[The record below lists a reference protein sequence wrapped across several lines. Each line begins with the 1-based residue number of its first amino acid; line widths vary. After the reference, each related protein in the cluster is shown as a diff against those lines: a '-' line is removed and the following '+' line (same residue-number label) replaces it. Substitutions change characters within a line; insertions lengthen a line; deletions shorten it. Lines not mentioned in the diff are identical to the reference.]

1 MSAGA
6 GMGRDFA
13 AEFRDGARDV
23 LPAVIAVIPFALLI
37 GALAAQKGLG
47 TTATITMSATV
58 FAGASQFVALGLWS
72 EPAPILLIVAATALV
87 NASHLLMGAS
97 LAPRLRE
104 FSPAKRHLCLFFL
117 VDESWALA
125 ERRAREKTLTPAY
138 YAGLMV
144 PLYSVWVVFTAIG
157 ALAGAA
163 IEEPRRFGFDFAF
176 TAIFIGLIVALAR
189 DRASLAVVAASGV
202 AAALIHL
209 VAPGPLPILAGSLAG
224 LTAAA
229 FLGKGGQP

>member
-1 MSAGA
+1 MSAGR
-6 GMGRDFA
+6 GMNEPRA
-13 AEFRDGARDV
+13 REFRQGVRDV
-23 LPAVIAVIPFALLI
+23 LPVLLAAIPFALLI
-37 GALAAQKGLG
+37 GALAVQKGLS
-47 TTATITMSATV
+47 AAAAVIMSATV
-58 FAGASQFVALGLWS
+58 FAGAAQFVALGLWDN
-72 EPAPILLIVAATALV
+72 PAPILLIVAATAVV
-87 NASHLLMGAS
+87 NARHLLMGAS
-97 LAPRLRE
+97 LAPRLIH
-104 FSPAKRHLCLFFL
+104 FSPAGRRFCLFLL

-125 ERRAREKTLTPAY
+125 ERRARQTALTPAY
-138 YAGLMV
+138 YLGLGL
-144 PLYSVWVVFTAIG
+144 PLYGAWTVFTAVG
-157 ALAGAA
+157 AVAGAA
-163 IEEPRRFGFDFAF
+163 IEDPQRFGFDFAF